1 MARNAERAAPAK
13 RQPDQVVVQLDGE
26 PFEYTPAP
34 PSIARLILRTVMNDD
49 GHFQGL
55 EVANG

>member
-1 MARNAERAAPAK
+1 MTQNANRAAPAK

-34 PSIARLILRTVMNDD
+34 PSIARLILRTEAERR
-49 GHFQGL
+49 GL
-55 EVANG
+55 LNGPQA